1 MMQRATASFLLSA
14 AGLVLPAKFCK
25 KGHVTFFYRDN
36 IINIK
41 KDKIRAKMTHRGE
54 ENSDNSNLN
63 DEFDF

>member
-1 MMQRATASFLLSA
+1 MKISPAFLLSA
-14 AGLVLPAKFCK
+14 ASPVLPAKFCK
-25 KGHVTFFYRDN
+25 KGHVAFFYRDN

-41 KDKIRAKMTHRGE
+41 KDKIRAKMTHCGE